1 MEQTWRW
8 FGPKDPVT
16 LSHVRQAGATGI
28 VSALHDHYRGE
39 VWPEDAIT
47 DRKRMIEEAGLRWSV
62 VESIPV
68 PNEIKLGGPGAA
80 GPIAAFS
87 ETMRRLARVG
97 LRTICYNFMPVV
109 DWTRTELR
117 HPMRSGGLALRF
129 DMVDFVGYDI
139 FVMRRPDAASDYPPD
154 LVARAEG
161 RIASLGADDIDRL
174 ERTIIAGLPGA
185 EASHTRAGIA
195 ATIARYRDTS
205 PDDLRA
211 NLTAFQ
217 KAIIPVAQEYGL
229 NMCIHP
235 DDPPFSL
242 FGLPRVVSTRAD
254 YQSLFDAVPER
265 ENGITFCTGS
275 LGARRDN
282 DLPAM
287 VDAFADRIHFVH
299 LRNVTTEDDG
309 SFVEDDHLAGDT
321 DMVTVIARLLQEERR
336 RREQGRADHE
346 IPFRPDHG
354 HLLLD
359 DQDKRTQPGYSAIG
373 RLKGLAELR
382 GIITALSHPGLAHGA
397 VNL

>member
-8 FGPKDPVT
+8 FGPNDPVT

-39 VWPEDAIT
+39 VWPEDAIA
-47 DRKRMIEEAGLRWSV
+47 DRVRVIEQAGLRWSV

-68 PNEIKLGGPGAA
+68 PNEIKLGGPAA
-80 GPIAAFS
+80 APAIAAFS
-87 ETMRRLARVG
+87 ETMRRLARAG

-117 HPMRSGGLALRF
+117 HPMRAGGLALRF
-129 DMVDFVGYDI
+129 DMVDFVGYDV
-139 FVMRRPDAASDYPPD
+139 FVMRRPDAAADYPPD
-154 LVARAEG
+154 LVTRAEG
-161 RIASLGADDIDRL
+161 RIAALSPDDIDRL

-185 EASHTRAGIA
+185 EASHDRAGISA
-195 ATIARYRDTS
+195 VIARYNDTS
-205 PDDLRA
+205 PEDLRA
-211 NLTAFQ
+211 NLTAFH
-217 KAIIPVAQEYGL
+217 KAIIPVAQEHGL

-254 YQSLFDAVPER
+254 YQALFDAVPER

-287 VDAFADRIHFVH
+287 VRAFADRIHFVH

-321 DMVTVIARLLQEERR
+321 DMVTIIALLLQEESR
-336 RREQGRADHE
+336 RREQGRTDAE

-382 GIITALSHPGLAHGA
+382 GIITALSHPAISTATQA
-397 VNL
+397 V

>member
-16 LSHVRQAGATGI
+16 LAHVRQAGATGI

-39 VWPEDAIT
+39 VWPEVAIM
-47 DRKRMIEEAGLRWSV
+47 DRKRMIEDAGLRWSV

-68 PNEIKLGGPGAA
+68 PNEIKLGGKDANEH
-80 GPIAAFS
+80 IAAFC
-87 ETMRRLARVG
+87 ETMRRLSWAG

-117 HPMRSGGLALRF
+117 HVMKSGGLALRF
-129 DMVDFVGYDI
+129 DMVDFVGYDV
-139 FVMRRPDAASDYPPD
+139 FVMRRPDASADYPPD
-154 LVARAEG
+154 LVSRAEG
-161 RIASLGADDIDRL
+161 RIASMPPDDIDRL

-195 ATIARYRDTS
+195 AVIARYRDTG

-211 NLTAFQ
+211 NLIAFQ
-217 KAIIPVAQEYGL
+217 KTIIPVAQECGL

-242 FGLPRVVSTRAD
+242 FGLPRVVSTQAD
-254 YQSLFDAVPER
+254 YQALFDAVPAR
-265 ENGITFCTGS
+265 ENGITLCTGS

-282 DLPAM
+282 DPGAM
-287 VDAFADRIHFVH
+287 VRGFADRIHFVH
-299 LRNVTTEDDG
+299 LRNVTTEENG
-309 SFVEDDHLAGDT
+309 SFVEDDHLDGDT
-321 DMVTVIARLLQEERR
+321 DMVEVVALLLKEEARR
-336 RREQGRADHE
+336 RASGRADCE

-382 GIITALSHPGLAHGA
+382 GVITALSHPGLAELTL
-397 VNL
+397 NN

>member
-68 PNEIKLGGPGAA
+68 PNEIKLGGREAA

-87 ETMRRLARVG
+87 ETMRRLARAG

-282 DLPAM
+282 DLAAM

>member
-68 PNEIKLGGPGAA
+68 PNEIKLGGPEAA

-87 ETMRRLARVG
+87 ETMRRLARAG

-217 KAIIPVAQEYGL
+217 KAIIPVAQECGL

-254 YQSLFDAVPER
+254 YQSLFGAVPER

-299 LRNVTTEDDG
+299 LRNVSTEDDG